1 VDCTVVETEVGL
13 SSDVVIGGLGVVLE
27 VSPVM
32 TEPVMGIGVVIVVSV
47 VNVAAPTGDVELEGA
62 APLITNWGLA
72 LPESPKTWGKEW
84 ISKR

>member
-1 VDCTVVETEVGL
+1 MDCTVVETEVGL
-13 SSDVVIGGLGVVLE
+13 SSDVVIGGLGVVL
-27 VSPVM
+27 M

-47 VNVAAPTGDVELEGA
+47 VNVVAPTGDVELEGA

-72 LPESPKTWGKEW
+72 LPESPKTWGKER